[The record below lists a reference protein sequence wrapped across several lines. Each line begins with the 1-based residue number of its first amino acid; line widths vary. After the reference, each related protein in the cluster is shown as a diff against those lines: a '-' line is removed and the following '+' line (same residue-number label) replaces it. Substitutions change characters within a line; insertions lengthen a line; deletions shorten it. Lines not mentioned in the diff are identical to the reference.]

1 MSSHARLPISPSSL
15 TISNGLFILLL
26 NPSSSPYLSLER
38 SSIVN
43 WRIERVKFG
52 WWNILCLEVM
62 LDLKNGRTSNI
73 ELNRKHRILI
83 LSICF
88 RDNTSILF
96 VKMSSAIW
104 KGRLESFN
112 RMKISIYVTL
122 NKKYSSYF
130 SFSSY
135 VKMNNEVR
143 NNTYFIRERD
153 VDNDFNEYSVM
164 ERYLN
169 VLSSA

>member
-26 NPSSSPYLSLER
+26 NPSSSLYLTLER

-62 LDLKNGRTSNI
+62 LDLKNGRTEYRISSWI
-73 ELNRKHRILI
+73 E
-83 LSICF
+83 SIGF
-88 RDNTSILF
+88 WYYRF
-96 VKMSSAIW
+96 VFEIMRYYSLRC
-104 KGRLESFN
+104 RLESFN

>member
-1 MSSHARLPISPSSL
+1 
-15 TISNGLFILLL
+15 
-26 NPSSSPYLSLER
+26 
-38 SSIVN
+38 
-43 WRIERVKFG
+43 
-52 WWNILCLEVM
+52 
-62 LDLKNGRTSNI
+62 
-73 ELNRKHRILI
+73 
-83 LSICF
+83 
-88 RDNTSILF
+88 
-96 VKMSSAIW
+96 MSSAIW

>member
-1 MSSHARLPISPSSL
+1 
-15 TISNGLFILLL
+15 
-26 NPSSSPYLSLER
+26 
-38 SSIVN
+38 
-43 WRIERVKFG
+43 
-52 WWNILCLEVM
+52 
-62 LDLKNGRTSNI
+62 
-73 ELNRKHRILI
+73 
-83 LSICF
+83 
-88 RDNTSILF
+88 
-96 VKMSSAIW
+96 
-104 KGRLESFN
+104 
-112 RMKISIYVTL
+112 MKISIYVTVTL

-130 SFSSY
+130 SY

>member
-1 MSSHARLPISPSSL
+1 MRYYSL
-15 TISNGLFILLL
+15 
-26 NPSSSPYLSLER
+26 R
-38 SSIVN
+38 
-43 WRIERVKFG
+43 
-52 WWNILCLEVM
+52 C
-62 LDLKNGRTSNI
+62 
-73 ELNRKHRILI
+73 
-83 LSICF
+83 
-88 RDNTSILF
+88 
-96 VKMSSAIW
+96 
-104 KGRLESFN
+104 RLESFN

-153 VDNDFNEYSVM
+153 VDNDFNEYIM

>member
-1 MSSHARLPISPSSL
+1 MMKYIM
-15 TISNGLFILLL
+15 
-26 NPSSSPYLSLER
+26 
-38 SSIVN
+38 
-43 WRIERVKFG
+43 FG
-52 WWNILCLEVM
+52 GYVRKTVEP
-62 LDLKNGRTSNI
+62 NI
-73 ELNRKHRILI
+73 EYRISSWIGKHWILI

-88 RDNTSILF
+88 RDNASILF
-96 VKMSSAIW
+96 VKKSSAIW

-112 RMKISIYVTL
+112 RMKISIYVTVTL

-130 SFSSY
+130 SYSSY

>member
-1 MSSHARLPISPSSL
+1 MVEP
-15 TISNGLFILLL
+15 
-26 NPSSSPYLSLER
+26 
-38 SSIVN
+38 
-43 WRIERVKFG
+43 
-52 WWNILCLEVM
+52 
-62 LDLKNGRTSNI
+62 NI

-88 RDNTSILF
+88 RDNALLF

-153 VDNDFNEYSVM
+153 DDNDFNEYSVM

>member
-1 MSSHARLPISPSSL
+1 
-15 TISNGLFILLL
+15 
-26 NPSSSPYLSLER
+26 
-38 SSIVN
+38 
-43 WRIERVKFG
+43 
-52 WWNILCLEVM
+52 M
-62 LDLKNGRTSNI
+62 LDLKNGRISNI
-73 ELNRKHRILI
+73 ELNRKHWILI

-88 RDNTSILF
+88 RDNALLF
-96 VKMSSAIW
+96 VKMSSI

-112 RMKISIYVTL
+112 RMKISIYVTVTL

-130 SFSSY
+130 SYSSY

>member
-1 MSSHARLPISPSSL
+1 
-15 TISNGLFILLL
+15 
-26 NPSSSPYLSLER
+26 
-38 SSIVN
+38 
-43 WRIERVKFG
+43 
-52 WWNILCLEVM
+52 
-62 LDLKNGRTSNI
+62 
-73 ELNRKHRILI
+73 
-83 LSICF
+83 
-88 RDNTSILF
+88 
-96 VKMSSAIW
+96 
-104 KGRLESFN
+104 
-112 RMKISIYVTL
+112 MKISIYVTVTL

>member
-1 MSSHARLPISPSSL
+1 MRYYSL
-15 TISNGLFILLL
+15 
-26 NPSSSPYLSLER
+26 R
-38 SSIVN
+38 
-43 WRIERVKFG
+43 
-52 WWNILCLEVM
+52 C
-62 LDLKNGRTSNI
+62 
-73 ELNRKHRILI
+73 
-83 LSICF
+83 
-88 RDNTSILF
+88 
-96 VKMSSAIW
+96 
-104 KGRLESFN
+104 RLESFN
-112 RMKISIYVTL
+112 RMKISIYVTVTL